1 MRERARPMT
10 YSSKLQIFG
19 VPIASLLKARA
30 KKGAEEVPEKSSA
43 PLPQNPA
50 KKQSRLLT
58 FKEIETLKGITYTRQ
73 HIDRLEKAGK
83 FPKRIKIGARVY
95 WYEHEIDEY
104 VLRHAEACSRG
115 LN

>member
-1 MRERARPMT
+1 VGDIT
-10 YSSKLQIFG
+10 
-19 VPIASLLKARA
+19 
-30 KKGAEEVPEKSSA
+30 PESPGGLIPESVGGFAGILTHA
-43 PLPQNPA
+43 PLPQKAA

-58 FKEIETLKGITYTRQ
+58 LKEIETLKGIPTTRQ

-104 VLRHAEACSRG
+104 ILRHADAR
-115 LN
+115 

>member
-1 MRERARPMT
+1 MT

-19 VPIASLLKARA
+19 VPMASLLKARA
-30 KKGAEEVPEKSSA
+30 KNGAEEVAPNSHT
-43 PLPQNPA
+43 PLPQKAA

-58 FKEIETLKGITYTRQ
+58 LKEIETLKGIPTTRQ

-104 VLRHAEACSRG
+104 VLRHADAR
-115 LN
+115 